1 MTSKSI
7 SLPQIT
13 QNSIKINFFGL
24 VTQFFNRYNKTS
36 CRKHSTGL
44 FLHEKN
50 IGCTNIGCTC
60 LSVTSNYT
68 NDLLYSLLPNKI

>member
-44 FLHEKN
+44 FLHKKN
-50 IGCTNIGCTC
+50 IGYTC

-68 NDLLYSLLPNKI
+68 NDLLYSLLQNKI

>member
-50 IGCTNIGCTC
+50 IGCTC

-68 NDLLYSLLPNKI
+68 NDLPYSLLQNKI